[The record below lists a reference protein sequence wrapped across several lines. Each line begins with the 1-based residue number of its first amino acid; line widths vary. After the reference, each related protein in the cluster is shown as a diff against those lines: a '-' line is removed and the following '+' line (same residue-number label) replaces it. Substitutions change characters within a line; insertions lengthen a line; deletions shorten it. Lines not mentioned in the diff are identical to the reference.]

1 MHVVD
6 GVSIKEIARRT
17 GLARDTVRAAIR
29 SDLPPSYER
38 RLRPSKL
45 DPFKL
50 GSDGATEMGNMNL
63 PLVFFDDPHLKVPL
77 PDTVGLTAKPDD
89 APAAV
94 AVFSDGP

>member
-1 MHVVD
+1 
-6 GVSIKEIARRT
+6 
-17 GLARDTVRAAIR
+17 
-29 SDLPPSYER
+29 
-38 RLRPSKL
+38 
-45 DPFKL
+45 
-50 GSDGATEMGNMNL
+50 MGNMDL